1 MEYQKIANLI
11 DDDASNQPSKFRT
24 RNWIEIN
31 DESRGA
37 YNVNSQIKF
46 KTTMLKSS
54 LCDYSD
60 AYILVKGT
68 ITVNN
73 TAAAGAAAN
82 NTNKKVIFINC
93 APFTNCISEINNSQI
108 DNAKDIDIVMAM
120 YNLIEYSDNYAKT
133 TGSLW
138 QYCKDIPARN
148 ANGENIVFDVNNTTD
163 SFKFKAKIA
172 GQTGNGGTKDVEIMV
187 PLKYLSN
194 FWRTLEMPLI
204 NCEVNLILT
213 WSSTCVLIATS
224 VQNQAATF
232 AITDTKFYV
241 PVVTLSTQENTKFIQ
256 QLKSG
261 FKQVINWNKYLSKP
275 ELLAQNPNLNHLV
288 EPSFQGINRLFVLAF
303 ENDDDRISDDEYYLP
318 AVEIKDYNIVI
329 NGENF
334 FDQPIKNNKITYDNI
349 RKIATGQGDDYT
361 TGCLL
366 DYPYFANTYKMIAVD
381 LSKQQALDADPS
393 AIQQINFTANLD
405 RAGDT
410 RVYFILEEVKEN
422 ILDFSQGTVKVL

>member
-1 MEYQKIANLI
+1 MEFQKIAHLI
-11 DDDASNQPSKFRT
+11 DDTSNQPYKFRT
-24 RNWIEIN
+24 RNLVEIN

-68 ITVNN
+68 ITITGAGNN
-73 TAAAGAAAN
+73 AAAREADERD
-82 NTNKKVIFINC
+82 KVMIFKTC
-93 APFTNCISEINNSQI
+93 APFTNCISEINNTQI
-108 DNAKDIDIVMAM
+108 DNAKDIDIVMPM
-120 YNLIEYSDNYAKT
+120 YNLIEYSDNYAKA

-138 QYCKDIPARN
+138 QYFRDEPVADDDI
-148 ANGENIVFDVNNTTD
+148 EDSE
-163 SFKFKAKIA
+163 SFKSRNKI
-172 GQTGNGGTKDVEIMV
+172 TRKSPNDDNKKDVEIMV

-194 FWRTLEMPLI
+194 FWRTREMPLI

-213 WSSTCVLIATS
+213 WSSTCVITDS
-224 VQNQAATF
+224 NGPGTF
-232 AITDTKFYV
+232 AITDTKLYV
-241 PVVTLSTQENTKFIQ
+241 PVVTLSTQENTKFLQ

-261 FKQVINWNKYLSKP
+261 FKRVINWNKYLSKP
-275 ELLAQNPNLNHLV
+275 EFLAQNPNLNHLV
-288 EPSFQGINRLFVLAF
+288 EPSFQGVDRLFVLAF
-303 ENDDDRISDDEYYLP
+303 ESDNNRTAQDSYYLP
-318 AVEIKDYNIVI
+318 TVEIKDYNIMS

-334 FDQPIKNNKITYDNI
+334 FDQPIKNNKVTYNPI

-366 DYPYFANTYKMIAVD
+366 DYPYFADTYKMIAVG
-381 LSKQQALDADPS
+381 LSKQQALDADPR

-405 RAGDT
+405 RVGNA
-410 RVYFILEEVKEN
+410 RVYFIVEEAKET